1 MRISYNLK
9 LEQSQKLIMTP
20 ELQQAISLLQFS
32 ALELQAYVQNELLN
46 NPVLEIEEGEDGEK
60 RSDELVGNEGLEKDP
75 IDWVEYLRDEGS
87 EPLPSFRLRQ
97 NEDELGFDYFLSEE
111 PTLQE
116 HLLFQLGLC
125 NLTSTEK
132 RIGEFLIGNIDQHGY
147 LKGDTSE
154 LALLIGAE
162 QVEIAAA
169 LEIIQKLD
177 PVGVGARNLQEC
189 LLLQIQER
197 GDAHPL
203 AVKIVSAYLTDVGD
217 NRCKKIAAELGVEP
231 AEVQAA
237 VDYIRTLEPKPG
249 RLIGNVSD
257 VRYVVPDVVVEK
269 VAGEYIVLVNE
280 FSTPRLA
287 VNPYYR
293 ALLGKESSDVST
305 NSFIKRSLDSALWL
319 LRSIE
324 QRRMTLYRVT
334 ASIVE
339 MQRSFFDEGIKQLKP
354 LILRQIA
361 DEIGVHEST
370 VSRAAA
376 NKFVQTPRGVFPL
389 KFFFCSGVEDYHGT
403 AVSSESIKSHLR
415 ELIEAENDHRPLS
428 DQKLTELLARR
439 DILVSRRTVAKYREE
454 IGIPSSTR
462 RKRL

>member
-1 MRISYNLK
+1 MRVSCDLK

-20 ELQQAISLLQFS
+20 ELQQAISLLQLS
-32 ALELQAYVQNELLN
+32 AFELQVFVQNELLN
-46 NPVLEIEEGEDGEK
+46 NPALEIEEGEYEDK
-60 RSDELVGNEGLEKDP
+60 RTDEFESNEGLEKDA
-75 IDWVEYLRDEGS
+75 IDWKEYLHDEGF
-87 EPLPSFRLRQ
+87 ELLPSFRLRQ
-97 NEDELGFDYFLSEE
+97 DRDELGFDYFLSKE

-147 LKGDTSE
+147 LKDDVGE
-154 LALLIGAE
+154 LALLIGVE
-162 QVEIAAA
+162 QFEIIVV
-169 LEIIQKLD
+169 LEIIQKFD

-203 AVKIVSAYLTDVGD
+203 ALKIISEYLADIAG
-217 NRCKKIAAELGVEP
+217 NKCKKVAAELGVEA

-237 VDYIRTLEPKPG
+237 VDYIRSLEPKPG
-249 RLIGNVSD
+249 RLFADVND

-280 FSTPRLA
+280 HSVSRLA
-287 VNPYYR
+287 INPYYR
-293 ALLGKESSDVST
+293 TLLGKESNDVGAD
-305 NSFIKRSLDSALWL
+305 SFIKNSLDSALWL

-334 ASIVE
+334 TSIVK
-339 MQRSFFDEGIKQLKP
+339 MQRSFFDEGIKHLKP

-361 DEIGVHEST
+361 DDVGVHEST
-370 VSRAAA
+370 VSRAVA
-376 NKFVQTPRGVFPL
+376 NKFVQTPRGVFPV
-389 KFFFCSGVEDYHGT
+389 KFFFCSGVEDFHGI
-403 AVSSESIKSHLR
+403 AVSSESVKSHLR
-415 ELIEAENDHRPLS
+415 ELINSEDPYRAFS
-428 DQKLTELLARR
+428 DQKLAELLARR

-454 IGIPSSTR
+454 MGIPSSTR
-462 RKRL
+462 RKRV

>member
-1 MRISYNLK
+1 MRISYNLR

-20 ELQQAISLLQFS
+20 ELQQAINLLQLS
-32 ALELQAYVQNELLN
+32 ALELQTYVQNELLS
-46 NPVLEIEEGEDGEK
+46 NPVLEVEEGEDGEK
-60 RSDELVGNEGLEKDP
+60 RIDELLVNEGLEKDP
-75 IDWVEYLRDEGS
+75 IDWIEYLRDEGS
-87 EPLPSFRLRQ
+87 EPLPSFRLRH
-97 NEDELGFDYFLSEE
+97 NEDEPAFDYFLSKE

-116 HLLFQLGLC
+116 HLLLQLGLC
-125 NLTSTEK
+125 KLTSTEK
-132 RIGEFLIGNIDQHGY
+132 RIGEFVIGNIDQHGY
-147 LKGDTSE
+147 LKGDTGE
-154 LALLIGAE
+154 LALLIGVE
-162 QVEIAAA
+162 QSEIAAA
-169 LEIIQKLD
+169 LEIIQKFD

-189 LLLQIQER
+189 LLLQIRER
-197 GDAHPL
+197 GNAHPL
-203 AVKIVSAYLTDVGD
+203 AVKIISAYLADVAE
-217 NRCKKIAAELGVEP
+217 NKCKKVAAELGVEP

-237 VDYIRTLEPKPG
+237 LDYIRTLEPKPG
-249 RLIGNVSD
+249 RLIGDVSD

-280 FSTPRLA
+280 QSTPRLA

-293 ALLGKESSDVST
+293 TLLGKESSEAST
-305 NSFIKRSLDSALWL
+305 NSFIKNSLDSALWL

-334 ASIVE
+334 VSIVE
-339 MQRSFFDEGIKQLKP
+339 MQRSFFDEGIKHLKP

-389 KFFFCSGVEDYHGT
+389 KFFFCSGVEDFHGM

-415 ELIEAENDHRPLS
+415 ELINAENTHKPLS
-428 DQKLTELLARR
+428 DQKLVALLARR

-462 RKRL
+462 RKRI